1 MDEQSCWLCLI
12 PLPFL
17 SMNKVPGALA
27 VTVTVNKS
35 MKSKPAHSAWQTR
48 GRESQ
53 NPHCYSSSQP
63 KPGPAAAGFL

>member
-1 MDEQSCWLCLI
+1 MDGESCWLRLI

-17 SMNKVPGALA
+17 SMNKIPGALA

-53 NPHCYSSSQP
+53 NPQLLLKQP
-63 KPGPAAAGFL
+63 AQP